1 MTDAAIRAAQAAAAT
16 SPEAPRELPV
26 GQSPAVQYVGL
37 VSRTVAIAIDAA
49 IINVVA
55 LVVGVAT
62 ALITD
67 TLGFPKQVMDVI
79 AVIGGIVY
87 TGWVILYFVTMWSV
101 NAQTFGGRVMGFR
114 VQHPDGKRPG
124 VRRAL
129 VRFGAMVLA
138 ALPLGLGF
146 VRVLFDDRRRG
157 FHDRVANTVVIVGPG
172 DAPAGARLT
181 GRASGQD
188 A

>member
-16 SPEAPRELPV
+16 SPEAPRELAVGETPV
-26 GQSPAVQYVGL
+26 EYVGL

-55 LVVGVAT
+55 LVVGVAI

-79 AVIGGIVY
+79 AIIAGFVY
-87 TGWVILYFVTMWSV
+87 AGWAVLYFVTMWSV

-114 VQHPDGKRPG
+114 VQRPDGTRPG
-124 VRRAL
+124 VRRSL
-129 VRFGAMVLA
+129 VRFGALVLA

-157 FHDRVANTVVIVGPG
+157 FHDRVANTVVIVGLG
-172 DAPAGARLT
+172 DAPAGSRLA
-181 GRASGQD
+181 GRRSGQD